1 MNKNTLI
8 IKDGDTTLY
17 DVRQYITDVVIS
29 DSVTDIRPS
38 AFRKCSN
45 IKSITIP
52 DSVTFIGWSAFEY
65 CESLKEITIPN
76 SVTEIGEYA
85 FWGCTALKSIY
96 IDKEKGSLDLS
107 KTEIP
112 EDCKV
117 YWEGEWNKEEN

>member
-8 IKDGDTTLY
+8 IADRGKTLN
-17 DVRQYITDVVIS
+17 DVRQYITDVVIP

-76 SVTEIGEYA
+76 SVTYIGEYA
-85 FWGCTALKSIY
+85 FCGCSSLKSIY
-96 IDKEKGSLDLS
+96 IDKEKGTLNLCN
-107 KTEIP
+107 TAIP
-112 EDCKV
+112 TTAKV
-117 YWEGEWNKEEN
+117 YWRGEF